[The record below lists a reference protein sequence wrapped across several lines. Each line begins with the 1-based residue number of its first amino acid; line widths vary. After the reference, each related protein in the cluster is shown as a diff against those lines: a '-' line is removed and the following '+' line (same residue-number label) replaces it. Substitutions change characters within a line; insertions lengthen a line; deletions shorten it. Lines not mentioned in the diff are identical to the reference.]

1 MKKLFIGLL
10 IIAAGAGAYFFLQK
24 KKSATTDKLDKEL
37 LVGKW
42 KMDSLNLSPRDSAT
56 AFVLGLMSPGDST
69 LSKSQFDFQEGGTFL
84 QTHSDPL
91 QNDTSYYEWSKK
103 NKLLIKESIKD
114 STGEVY
120 FVNILNIDSLILQ
133 SKDSTV
139 FVLTKIK

>member
-1 MKKLFIGLL
+1 M
-10 IIAAGAGAYFFLQK
+10 
-24 KKSATTDKLDKEL
+24 

-56 AFVLGLMSPGDST
+56 AFVLGLMSPGDSI